1 MRSGVALRRKQKE
14 DNKTPIREE
23 QPGQEQL
30 LHEEYLHI
38 QNMEIMM
45 FLEGML

>member
-1 MRSGVALRRKQKE
+1 MYTP
-14 DNKTPIREE
+14 DKTPIREE
-23 QPGQEQL
+23 QPRQEQL